1 MTGKRPLA
9 ILITTLWG
17 GLTLLGGCTPQGENT
32 TSTEAPSSQP
42 VSGQTASTQATP
54 TPDPQSAM
62 APASLPPGQ
71 DQDTPWAQEGILV
84 EFGNYTEGEEKWA
97 VLHDQDQ
104 ITLLTVTPEIEVVG
118 GPLKEGQRVAVTCR
132 GILTI
137 YPSLFYQVSAVEVL
151 GELSPEEWDKACS
164 TVEALENSLQR
175 TAEFAN
181 ELAEETP
188 SGE

>member
-1 MTGKRPLA
+1 MTGKRALV
-9 ILITTLWG
+9 ILLTTLWTC
-17 GLTLLGGCTPQGENT
+17 LTLLGGCAPQVGDT

-54 TPDPQSAM
+54 TPGPQSA
-62 APASLPPGQ
+62 ANPASLPP
-71 DQDTPWAQEGILV
+71 DQDLDVPWAQEGILV
-84 EFGNYTEGEEKWA
+84 KLTGYTDGENEWA

-118 GPLKEGQRVAVTCR
+118 GPLKEGQRVAVTCQE
-132 GILTI
+132 ILTI

-151 GELSPEEWDKACS
+151 GELSPEEWDQVCS
-164 TVEALENSLQR
+164 TVEEQENSLQR